1 MYNKRKKNLPVLP
14 KTVDQINIDGIWT
27 RTTKGDPFLQAD
39 DNTEGRMLIFST
51 QKNLTHLSAA
61 DIIYGDG
68 TFYTCPSLF
77 FQLYT
82 FHAMVDGAM
91 YPLVHSLLPAKS
103 ELVYTRFLTLLK
115 DLCHQHQ
122 LQLQPNTIFLDYEV
136 AIRNAAYSVFPGIN
150 AKGCFFHYT
159 QCIWRKA
166 QETGLQV
173 PYKNDDN
180 IHQLVRRAAVLPLIP
195 FAEVEDVWFNALT
208 DIDQIDTNT
217 NYTAFTDYVTT
228 YLVEQNSHLWNHYL
242 TQGPRTTNHLE
253 GWHSKLKKHVTH
265 AHPNIF
271 ELIKLLKHEEAFNAM
286 TMIQYAGGKR
296 AAPKKKYVEIN
307 LRLDE
312 LKVRHRNQE
321 VTTIEF
327 GDAASHLLHVE

>member
-1 MYNKRKKNLPVLP
+1 
-14 KTVDQINIDGIWT
+14 
-27 RTTKGDPFLQAD
+27 
-39 DNTEGRMLIFST
+39 
-51 QKNLTHLSAA
+51 
-61 DIIYGDG
+61 
-68 TFYTCPSLF
+68 
-77 FQLYT
+77 
-82 FHAMVDGAM
+82 M

-136 AIRNAAYSVFPGIN
+136 AIRNAAYSIFPGIN

-166 QETGLQV
+166 QEKGLQV

-180 IHQLVRRAAVLPLIP
+180 IHQL
-195 FAEVEDVWFNALT
+195 
-208 DIDQIDTNT
+208 
-217 NYTAFTDYVTT
+217 
-228 YLVEQNSHLWNHYL
+228 NSHLWNHYL

-286 TMIQYAGGKR
+286 TMIQYAAGGKR

-307 LRLDE
+307 IRLDE
-312 LKVRHRNQE
+312 VKLRHRNQE